1 MDLPFIINHGNINS
15 TAIGQLL
22 QRSKV
27 KLISYPDLTLSWP
40 WENLVQDCGKKGFDM
55 KRQQFFHLH
64 VRTGNTLKIPFR
76 ALRVLKIEDR
86 SDNMLKIQD
95 LPVARL

>member
-27 KLISYPDLTLSWP
+27 KLISYPDLILCLGRGRTWYKT
-40 WENLVQDCGKKGFDM
+40 EE
-55 KRQQFFHLH
+55 KR
-64 VRTGNTLKIPFR
+64 GSI
-76 ALRVLKIEDR
+76 
-86 SDNMLKIQD
+86 
-95 LPVARL
+95 